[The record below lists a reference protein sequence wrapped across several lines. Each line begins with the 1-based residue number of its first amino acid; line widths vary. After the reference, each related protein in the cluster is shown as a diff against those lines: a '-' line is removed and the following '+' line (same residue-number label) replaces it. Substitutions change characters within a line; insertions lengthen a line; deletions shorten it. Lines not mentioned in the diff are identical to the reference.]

1 MMDLA
6 EENRKRAEFIEIL
19 ADLSKDVNMIKIYML
34 TKNLMIQ
41 II

>member
-19 ADLSKDVNMIKIYML
+19 ADLSKDVNIAKI
-34 TKNLMIQ
+34 
-41 II
+41 